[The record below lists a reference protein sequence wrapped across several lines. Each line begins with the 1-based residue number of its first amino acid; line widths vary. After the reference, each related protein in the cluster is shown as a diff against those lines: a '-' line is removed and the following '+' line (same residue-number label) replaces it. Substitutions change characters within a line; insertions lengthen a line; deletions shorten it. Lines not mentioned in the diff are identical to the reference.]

1 MLAEVKLRLGLAC
14 TIEPNQHILLKKM
27 ILRNTTPRRGEEAG
41 EVKEDFGSKMS
52 SPKVDDRDRSEIVAE
67 RFLRAKLKKCW

>member
-41 EVKEDFGSKMS
+41 EVKEDFGSKMNT
-52 SPKVDDRDRSEIVAE
+52 
-67 RFLRAKLKKCW
+67 RFTP